1 MRTMT
6 SPIHV
11 GAEAFVRQLA
21 NSVPCPLRGWADDAQ
36 LVAGAR
42 EFLAPLSERLDDRE
56 LSEAFFGYCPVA
68 GACAEDY
75 RTRTLTLGGFGHVWA
90 GIRFKGG
97 DLGQPFIEV
106 AADFA
111 LSAEAVAQLT
121 PLLNAAFAVFRPR
134 ALRAWRFEA
143 DGPPPWP
150 ASELDQT
157 YYVAP
162 LADVWAGDRPAAPPA
177 FRVTRATHLDWYDT
191 LAADFADYQA
201 AHPALADELR
211 FETRADL
218 EACLAAGLLFEA
230 HDGATLAGVI
240 AFDREPFFGLPGFL
254 VREEFL
260 LAPFRGRGLGTWL
273 QRLAAEQLPPDHL
286 LFGTIHALNTSSRR
300 TAAANSRLPLLSS
313 HFVPLSQAAAGR

>member
-1 MRTMT
+1 MT
-6 SPIHV
+6 IHTNL
-11 GAEAFVRQLA
+11 GADAFVRRLA
-21 NSVPCPLRGWADDAQ
+21 DSVPRPLRGWADDAQ

-75 RTRTLTLGGFGHVWA
+75 RTRTLTLDGFGQVWA

-97 DLGQPFIEV
+97 DMSQPFIEV

-111 LSAEAVAQLT
+111 LSPEAIAQLQPMLT
-121 PLLNAAFAVFRPR
+121 SVFAVFRPR

-143 DGPPPWP
+143 DGLPPWP

-162 LADVWAGDRPAAPPA
+162 LARVLAGDRPAPPTA

-201 AHPALADELR
+201 AHPSLADEIR
-211 FETRADL
+211 FETRDDL
-218 EACLAAGLLFEA
+218 EACLEAGLLFEA
-230 HDGATLAGVI
+230 HAGATLAGVI

-273 QRLAAEQLPPDHL
+273 QRLAAEQLPADHV
-286 LFGTIHALNTSSRR
+286 LFGTIHALNMPSRR
-300 TAAANSRLPLLSS
+300 TAATNGRVPLLSS
-313 HFVPLSQAAAGR
+313 HFVPLP